1 MKAIAIT
8 KTVLHVSD
16 VACLMNC
23 SSIKVYG
30 LIRTGQLDAY
40 KAGKA
45 WLITSRCLRQLS
57 ACIYTLKLTFKLL
70 YQFFRYN

>member
-23 SSIKVYG
+23 SSMKVYG
-30 LIRTGQLDAY
+30 LIRTGHLDAH

-45 WLITSRCLRQLS
+45 WLITVDALDNYLHAS
-57 ACIYTLKLTFKLL
+57 TH
-70 YQFFRYN
+70 